1 MHHPFEGKKQTKR
14 EREIITTL
22 AKMGRLRRRCHGSR
36 TDCFPEASVLHPHM
50 KKKDLHLDLHAGG
63 RSSRLIPEATV
74 TRACRPVERDR
85 ATVDRSATA
94 SGNRRQVTHTCP
106 ASASAVTPRL

>member
-1 MHHPFEGKKQTKR
+1 
-14 EREIITTL
+14 
-22 AKMGRLRRRCHGSR
+22 MGRLRRRCHGSR